1 MSYVQKCSLIKKK
14 WWNIFLL
21 FMWGF
26 KPFNKYVHQPTY
38 QKMFINQSDMGDL
51 SKMQTVNTLFN

>member
-1 MSYVQKCSLIKKK
+1 MSYVQKCSLIKKN

-21 FMWGF
+21 FMRGF

-38 QKMFINQSDMGDL
+38 QKMFINQSDMWGFVKNAD
-51 SKMQTVNTLFN
+51 SKHIV